1 MKNTEILQKDI
12 WLVEFNPQIGSEIAK
27 TRPAVVINDDLGENF
42 SIKIVVPITSWQDK
56 FKQSMFYLRLKD
68 YAKFGLDNPSAVNCF
83 QIKSFSTERFK
94 RKIGQ
99 IDDKTLFEIH
109 QIVANILDPSYELV
123 R

>member
-1 MKNTEILQKDI
+1 MKNIEILQKDI
-12 WLVEFNPQIGSEIAK
+12 WLVEFNPQVGSEISK
-27 TRPAVVINDDLGENF
+27 IRPAVVINNDLGENF
-42 SIKIVVPITSWQDK
+42 SIKIVVPITSWQEK
-56 FKQSMFYLRLKD
+56 FKQSMFYLKLKN

-109 QIVANILDPSYELV
+109 EIIVNILEPSYDLV
-123 R
+123 K